1 MCVCLASVQGR
12 DAADLRHGGWV
23 GWGGAGTAGE
33 ERQNDEGM
41 EKLNL
46 ESFSWQ
52 SHSSRLPHASGE
64 ATPKRRGRGTLR
76 KRSDI
81 SNY

>member
-1 MCVCLASVQGR
+1 M
-12 DAADLRHGGWV
+12 DLRHGG
-23 GWGGAGTAGE
+23 GGGAGWAAGE

-64 ATPKRRGRGTLR
+64 AAPKRRGRGTLR
-76 KRSDI
+76 KCSDI
-81 SNY
+81 SNYSVFFFPHF

>member
-1 MCVCLASVQGR
+1 MFGMSAR
-12 DAADLRHGGWV
+12 ET
-23 GWGGAGTAGE
+23 WGGGRQAGTAGE

-41 EKLNL
+41 EKLNM

-52 SHSSRLPHASGE
+52 WRSSRLPHASGE
-64 ATPKRRGRGTLR
+64 AAPKRRGRGTLR
-76 KRSDI
+76 KCSDI